1 MHVNADQPDPAGTNS
16 AASSPGASPSGAA
29 APSAA
34 GERAAPAPVDA
45 DIEPLPRAVLRPE
58 RRWTWL
64 WFLPV
69 IAAGFAAWLG
79 VQLWQMRGVEISI
92 HFDQGHGLRPGDDV
106 RYRGISIGQVRA
118 IDLDD
123 ESGGVVV
130 RAALQPQAA
139 DLARAGTR
147 VWIVRPQLGVTG
159 VAGLETVV
167 GPRYLTLSPGD
178 GPPQRSFVGLDEPP
192 IVEAIQPGDLEI
204 ILQMAQRGSVRPGT
218 PVTYRQVPVGR
229 VLSTGLSSDG
239 GAVEARVHIEKA
251 YTQLIR
257 AETKFWNIGGLD
269 AQVGLRGM
277 SIGIESLETLFAGG
291 IALATPPGAGPPVRT
306 GHRFP
311 LAARPQEEWL
321 KWEPLVAIGSSLLP
335 AGSALP
341 TPMRAVLAW
350 KEGKWLKSDRAR
362 RGWIL
367 QTERGVL
374 GPADLLVVA
383 DAAERDAATLE
394 LAGRQISLSAEPIW
408 TDDRLAI
415 RTERIGGIVWPA
427 AQRRAPQQVEDCVAV
442 ADSTAAP
449 LPLAAARLKPEEGAW
464 TIDASVSVDDSWH
477 GACVLSRRDGR
488 LIGMVLVAK
497 DAARVALLPAE

>member
-1 MHVNADQPDPAGTNS
+1 MHADADKTSPAASTAATTSPGAAPAAAPAAPGPLHAAVVAPPDPAI
-16 AASSPGASPSGAA
+16 
-29 APSAA
+29 
-34 GERAAPAPVDA
+34 D
-45 DIEPLPRAVLRPE
+45 PLPRAVLRPE

-69 IAAGFAAWLG
+69 VAAGFAAWLG
-79 VQLWQMRGVEISI
+79 MQLWQMRGVEIAI

-106 RYRGISIGQVRA
+106 RYRGIAIGQVRA
-118 IDLDD
+118 IELDD
-123 ESGGVVV
+123 ESGGVLV

-178 GPPQRSFVGLDEPP
+178 GPPQRRFVGLDEPP
-192 IVEAIQPGDLEI
+192 VVESIQPGDLEI
-204 ILQMAQRGSVRPGT
+204 ILQMPQRGSVRPGA
-218 PVTYRQVPVGR
+218 PVTYRQVSVGR
-229 VLSTGLSSDG
+229 VLSTGLTSDG
-239 GAVEARVHIEKA
+239 GAVEARVHVEKA
-251 YTQLIR
+251 HTQLIR
-257 AETKFWNIGGLD
+257 PETRFWNIGGLD

-291 IALATPPGAGPPVRT
+291 IALATPPGAGPPVRN

-311 LAARPQEEWL
+311 LAARPQDVWL

-374 GPADLLVVA
+374 GPADLLVMA
-383 DAAERDAATLE
+383 DADERAAATLE
-394 LAGRQISLSAEPIW
+394 VAGRQMSLADEPMW
-408 TDDRLAI
+408 TDGRLAI
-415 RTERIGGIVWPA
+415 RSERIGDIVWPA
-427 AQRRAPQQVEDCVAV
+427 AQRRAAQQVEDCVAV

-449 LPLAAARLKPEEGAW
+449 LPLAAARLKPDEGAW
-464 TIDASVSVDDSWH
+464 TIDASVSVDESWH

-488 LIGMVLVAK
+488 LIGIVLVAK
-497 DAARVALLPAE
+497 DAARVAVLPAE